1 MQGKR
6 RVSIVIAMNF
16 DTCGR
21 EGPQDGMEGESTNE
35 TQREAFPEI
44 RCAVEL

>member
-6 RVSIVIAMNF
+6 RVSIVVAMDF
-16 DTCGR
+16 DACGR

-35 TQREAFPEI
+35 TQREAFSEI